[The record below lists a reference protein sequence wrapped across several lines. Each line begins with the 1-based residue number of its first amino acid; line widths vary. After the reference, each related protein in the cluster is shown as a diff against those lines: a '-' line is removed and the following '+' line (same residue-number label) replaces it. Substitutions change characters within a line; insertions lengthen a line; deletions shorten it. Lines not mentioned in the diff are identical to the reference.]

1 MRHIGE
7 RVEIN
12 CQITSDRPFRVVWLH
27 NNDTVYATKSG
38 ISLNNTA
45 GGSILVI
52 SKVSKRHQ
60 GLYTCRAVSKNR
72 SIQKVAKL
80 AVLGKVKSIESFG
93 TCHGA
98 HVEECGFLTKCFLCW
113 HLQF

>member
-1 MRHIGE
+1 MRQIGE
-7 RVEIN
+7 KVEIN

-27 NNDTVYATKSG
+27 NNDTVQGTKSG
-38 ISLNNTA
+38 MNLNNTSD
-45 GGSILVI
+45 GSILVI

-80 AVLGKVKSIESFG
+80 AVLGKVRSIEGFG
-93 TCHGA
+93 TY
-98 HVEECGFLTKCFLCW
+98 VMELV
-113 HLQF
+113 